1 MNVEIKQISTQEAL
15 IVRRTVLRKNK
26 LHLSARFKEDGKK
39 DTIHI
44 GAMVNKCVIG
54 TSTIFPENRKS
65 KLDEWR
71 LRGMAVLDTFQSKG
85 IGEKILLYCFKQV
98 DNKKG
103 SALWCDA
110 RLKAIKFYEKNGFI
124 ICSSQFDIPE
134 IGPHFKME
142 KLFY

>member
-85 IGEKILLYCFKQV
+85 IGEKYYYIVLSKWII
-98 DNKKG
+98 KKDQPFG
-103 SALWCDA
+103 VMQD
-110 RLKAIKFYEKNGFI
+110 
-124 ICSSQFDIPE
+124 
-134 IGPHFKME
+134 
-142 KLFY
+142 